1 MATNTVVLCYR
12 GHMTETR
19 SETIK
24 FRATT
29 EEKERIE
36 VLAEE
41 FGQKTSDYVR
51 TCSIVGPTPSVGD
64 TLEFEGHETPPAL
77 EDVEALLVPE
87 DASRDDYVRYLYE
100 RITEL
105 HRDVERR
112 WPGVT
117 ARHQAGEEWAKVK
130 KGEVLEKIPQREGY
144 APVPPTTYRTA

>member
-1 MATNTVVLCYR
+1 
-12 GHMTETR
+12 MTETR
-19 SETIK
+19 SEIIK

-51 TCSIVGPTPSVGD
+51 TCSLVGPTPTRTEEVPYSHVEEPPGD
-64 TLEFEGHETPPAL
+64 LTT
-77 EDVEALLVPE
+77 EDMQALLVPE
-87 DASRDDYVRYLYE
+87 DATRDDYVRYLYE

-105 HRDVERR
+105 HRDTQRR

-117 ARHQAGEEWAKVK
+117 GRHQAGEEWKLVREGK
-130 KGEVLEKIPQREGY
+130 PLEKIPQRGNY
-144 APVPPTTYRTA
+144 APVPPTTYRTTDG

>member
-1 MATNTVVLCYR
+1 
-12 GHMTETR
+12 MTETR
-19 SETIK
+19 SEIIK

-41 FGQKTSDYVR
+41 FGQRTSDYVR
-51 TCSIVGPTPSVGD
+51 ACSLVGPTPSQAEVD
-64 TLEFEGHETPPAL
+64 EIEETGQ
-77 EDVEALLVPE
+77 EAPGIASTEAPQDFVVPE
-87 DASRDDYVRYLYE
+87 DATRDDYVRYLYE

-105 HRDVERR
+105 HRDKERR

-130 KGEVLEKIPQREGY
+130 KGEPLEKIPQREGY
-144 APVPPTTYRTA
+144 APVPPTTYQTA

>member
-1 MATNTVVLCYR
+1 
-12 GHMTETR
+12 MTETR
-19 SETIK
+19 SEIIK

-51 TCSIVGPTPSVGD
+51 TCSLVGPTPGPED
-64 TLEFEGHETPPAL
+64 AIEYEGTKFSPEI
-77 EDVEALLVPE
+77 DREAFVVPE
-87 DASRDDYVRYLYE
+87 DATRDDYVRFLYE

-117 ARHQAGEEWAKVK
+117 ARHQAGEEWAKVR
-130 KGEVLEKIPQREGY
+130 KGEPLEKIPQREGY
-144 APVPPTTYRTA
+144 APAPPTIYRTA

>member
-1 MATNTVVLCYR
+1 
-12 GHMTETR
+12 MTETR
-19 SETIK
+19 SEIIK

-41 FGQKTSDYVR
+41 FGQRTSDYVR
-51 TCSIVGPTPSVGD
+51 ACSLVGPTP
-64 TLEFEGHETPPAL
+64 TQEEAKEGNLPEVPLAVQERGETAPEAFAVPP
-77 EDVEALLVPE
+77 

-105 HRDVERR
+105 HRDKERR

-117 ARHQAGEEWAKVK
+117 ARHQAGEEWKLVREGK
-130 KGEVLEKIPQREGY
+130 PLEKIPQRGGY
-144 APVPPTTYRTA
+144 APVPPTTYRTDG